1 MGQISETDK
10 YLSNQLED
18 KEKNNKMR
26 TFSTDNLL
34 PSLPLP
40 NLDDTLRV
48 YLESVKPFL
57 TKIELLRTEKCV
69 ESFKN
74 GVGEKL
80 HFFLIEK
87 AKNERN
93 WVNFT
98 DYWLFSQRDD
108 CLKAEKLIIF
118 LELYRKRKLSSVYK
132 MN

>member
-18 KEKNNKMR
+18 REKNKKMR
-26 TFSTDNLL
+26 TFSSDNLL

-57 TKIELLRTEKCV
+57 TKIELLRTEKCA

-80 HFFLIEK
+80 HFHLLEK

-98 DYWLFSQRDD
+98 DYLLFSQRDV
-108 CLKAEKLIIF
+108 CLILKAEKCIIL
-118 LELYRKRKLSSVYK
+118 LEV
-132 MN
+132 

>member
-10 YLSNQLED
+10 YLTNQLED
-18 KEKNNKMR
+18 IEKNNKMR
-26 TFSTDNLL
+26 TFSSDNLL

-80 HFFLIEK
+80 HFHLLEK

-93 WVNFT
+93 WVNFI
-98 DYWLFSQRDD
+98 Y
-108 CLKAEKLIIF
+108 
-118 LELYRKRKLSSVYK
+118 Y
-132 MN
+132 